1 MNTITLKYN
10 TTQIIS
16 IDDRYSILYPTL
28 YPSRDVTQELTE
40 LKVLQINTRKAQSI
54 YHIIMELGD
63 EICPSSIVPRKLLNK
78 YRRHTIN

>member
-40 LKVLQINTRKAQSI
+40 LKVPQINTRKAQSI
-54 YHIIMELGD
+54 YHIMELD